1 MIRYH
6 VKCKMRAFAQNYPKS
21 AIIAKP
27 SSISSLIYDNLS
39 PDISSYLYKIVA
51 QSHLFTACTF
61 LHRTSQPKDPDF
73 QGKKVE
79 AVKR

>member
-1 MIRYH
+1 MLAIEARWQ
-6 VKCKMRAFAQNYPKS
+6 RLSRNLDETIAQ
-21 AIIAKP
+21 A
-27 SSISSLIYDNLS
+27 
-39 PDISSYLYKIVA
+39 
-51 QSHLFTACTF
+51 HLFTACTF